1 MTPLLRSPSQLVN
14 PLARQR
20 FLGFGTAPGGA
31 GFVGALDAYT
41 AGLAVVWSVRRLLS
55 SYTGALIRV
64 RRSSDNTEQDIGYTS
79 SGALDTTALLAFCGA
94 GSGFIRWVYDQK
106 TGTAINIGQS
116 TAATQPRIVNAGAL
130 ETAGMRFLG
139 SQYLDTASLAFSN
152 FAGAQDVQL
161 ASVMTLAALGNVK
174 FFDFGPDVISTW
186 LPFSGQ
192 IYWDNPFPSA
202 RINFSTPTGFE
213 GVQRSISFERA
224 STASC
229 VRIDG
234 SVSHNAT
241 VSGSISGT
249 GIFRLGALVS
259 TGSSAWTGHVRD
271 FVIWKNNTNA
281 TARIAALAA

>member
-31 GFVGALDAYT
+31 GFVGALDAFT
-41 AGLAVVWSVRRLLS
+41 ADLAVVWSVRRLLS

-79 SGALDTTALLAFCGA
+79 SGALDTTALLAFCGS

-116 TAATQPRIVNAGAL
+116 TAAAQPRIVNAGAL
-130 ETAGMRFLG
+130 EAAGMRFLG

-152 FAGAQDVQL
+152 FAGAQDVQVL
-161 ASVMTLAALGNVK
+161 SVMTIADLLNRR
-174 FFDFGPDVISTW
+174 FFDFGPSIIAAW

-192 IYWDNPFPSA
+192 IYWDAPEVGGRTSFATPS
-202 RINFSTPTGFE
+202 GFE
-213 GVQRSISFERA
+213 SVQRSISFEWA
-224 STASC
+224 GTASC
-229 VRIDG
+229 IRIDG
-234 SVSHNAT
+234 SVSHSAT
-241 VSGSISGT
+241 IGGSISGT
-249 GIFRLGALVS
+249 SIFRLGAMTS
-259 TGSSAWTGHVRD
+259 GSSVWMGHVRD

-281 TARIAALAA
+281 AARIAALAA

>member
-152 FAGAQDVQL
+152 FAGAQDVQVV
-161 ASVMTLAALGNVK
+161 AIATPVVSGTMRM
-174 FFDFGPDVISTW
+174 FDYGPDQISAW
-186 LPFSGQ
+186 VPFNSTF
-192 IYWDNPFPSA
+192 YWDAPTAA
-202 RINFSTPTGFE
+202 RISFAQPGGFND
-213 GVQRSISFERA
+213 VQRSLSFERVG
-224 STASC
+224 STSC

-234 SVSHNAT
+234 TTAHQAT
-241 VSGSISGT
+241 VSGNISGT

-259 TGSSAWTGHVRD
+259 TGTSAWNGSIRD